1 MPRGYIELYHLCP
14 RSFLFAV
21 VANVGPGGASRP
33 LAVAYRQGDNHINEA
48 YFELV
53 DHFVADTLALTEILS
68 DPANRAPLEAERSLA
83 EDWYRQS
90 QGPNEPPLYQRSS
103 VPDSVQPPF
112 KPWYERTDPLQRQP
126 QLPWRDDALTEFP
139 FTATCLLLGLLGDNG
154 DGNAKATK
162 RTRTRPGDVQL
173 QPLSTVFRG
182 DCLEYGLVVLDISD
196 LNSGVK
202 YGIAAF
208 PVRYMAEV
216 QYRSADWDPVED
228 PQPEKEP
235 DVVPSSPQPRELLSI
250 HQWLRRY
257 YNYEHLN
264 YVPNCRRLD
273 DMPLVDDAALD
284 YIWPRKDNLYQPE
297 AKGSGRASLGYVI
310 SDIFRTFRRSLE
322 RSTTKSPA
330 DMVGYT
336 ILDDRPGG
344 MSVNA
349 KASSCTIS
357 DESLPDVP
365 EEIDCAIDDL
375 LVLTQEPAEPP
386 LEKTAISHLHMLAKF
401 PETLRQRLEEVPDRL
416 GSSKISSH
424 VLRVAYA
431 GQSHLNWVAFRK
443 LTLSVIA
450 AAIAS
455 EELRNAS
462 ALSLCVDQFLLARDE
477 REGDLDDFAA
487 ALAQSTALKQLC
499 FLQGP
504 GRNSDDASARFCS
517 RLVGRALGGDLE
529 LPTKTTYLTSA
540 FSTSLRS
547 RKFSTSSSTIRLGS
561 TAPGTHYFPAIH
573 MFTYVGHQGS
583 SSHSCSDYYAMDNT
597 LLDAE
602 RFVVRFLS
610 YLRSLGLGSD
620 SNKAILRFAYKGA
633 FSSLTTTDVGNHS
646 PPSVSPIPA
655 GFFDNKLAPD
665 DPSRVRLKDIPPG
678 SWVVLVDS
686 PEPIQKVWEK
696 PRRSLPPPPPPPPRY
711 NLPPADLAKPKQ
723 PSGNTDHQGRSCSSG
738 DGIDVLQYSF
748 VRIRQPSI
756 EIAPEQQQQQ
766 QQTPGPVPNSVEVVG
781 GLTAFL
787 RETVSGTN
795 ISTCEKQVEE
805 VERDIRTGRASIG
818 TGNRRIDLGVMAESR
833 ARALLE
839 HLL

>member
-1 MPRGYIELYHLCP
+1 MSAP
-14 RSFLFAV
+14 
-21 VANVGPGGASRP
+21 VAPATPWPWPTARVTITSTR
-33 LAVAYRQGDNHINEA
+33 HISSA
-48 YFELV
+48 WTI
-53 DHFVADTLALTEILS
+53 FVADTLALTEILS
-68 DPANRAPLEAERSLA
+68 DPASRAPLEAERSLA
-83 EDWYRQS
+83 EDWYRE
-90 QGPNEPPLYQRSS
+90 GNEPHLHQRPS
-103 VPDSVQPPF
+103 VPDSVQAPW
-112 KPWYERTDPLQRQP
+112 KPWYERTNFLQHRP

-139 FTATCLLLGLLGDNG
+139 FTTTCLLLGLLGDNG

-162 RTRTRPGDVQL
+162 RSRTRPGDVQL

-216 QYRSADWDPVED
+216 QYKSAHWDPVED

-235 DVVPSSPQPRELLSI
+235 DVVPSSPRPRELLFI

-264 YVPNCRRLD
+264 YVPNCRRLG

-284 YIWPRKDNLYQPE
+284 SFW
-297 AKGSGRASLGYVI
+297 
-310 SDIFRTFRRSLE
+310 RSLKQ
-322 RSTTKSPA
+322 STTKSPA

-336 ILDDRPGG
+336 ILDDPPGG
-344 MSVNA
+344 ISIEE

-357 DESLPDVP
+357 DESLPDIP
-365 EEIDCAIDDL
+365 EEIDCTIDNL
-375 LVLTQEPAEPP
+375 LVLTQEPAEPL

-401 PETLRQRLEEVPDRL
+401 PETLQQQLEEVPDRL

-431 GQSHLNWVAFRK
+431 GQSHLNWVAFQK

-450 AAIAS
+450 AAISS

-462 ALSLCVDQFLLARDE
+462 ALSLCVDQFLLARDK
-477 REGDLDDFAA
+477 RKGDLNDFAA

-504 GRNSDDASARFCS
+504 GRNSDDA
-517 RLVGRALGGDLE
+517 E
-529 LPTKTTYLTSA
+529 
-540 FSTSLRS
+540 
-547 RKFSTSSSTIRLGS
+547 
-561 TAPGTHYFPAIH
+561 H
-573 MFTYVGHQGS
+573 
-583 SSHSCSDYYAMDNT
+583 
-597 LLDAE
+597 
-602 RFVVRFLS
+602 FVVRFLS

-633 FSSLTTTDVGNHS
+633 FSSPTTPTTSTTADVGNHS

-686 PEPIQKVWEK
+686 PEPIQKMWVK
-696 PRRSLPPPPPPPPRY
+696 PHRSLPPPPPPPPRS

-723 PSGNTDHQGRSCSSG
+723 PSGNADHQGRSCSSG
-738 DGIDVLQYSF
+738 DGIDVLQYFF

-787 RETVSGTN
+787 LETAPGTN
-795 ISTCEKQVEE
+795 ISTWEKQVEE
-805 VERDIRTGRASIG
+805 VERDIRTGRASVGFG
-818 TGNRRIDLGVMAESR
+818 TGNRSIDIGVMAESR
-833 ARALLE
+833 ARALLDR
-839 HLL
+839 LL

>member
-1 MPRGYIELYHLCP
+1 MSRGYIELYHLCP
-14 RSFLFAV
+14 PSFLFAV

-33 LAVAYRQGDNHINEA
+33 LAVAYRQGDFHINET

-83 EDWYRQS
+83 EDC
-90 QGPNEPPLYQRSS
+90 

-112 KPWYERTDPLQRQP
+112 KPWYERTDPLQRRP
-126 QLPWRDDALTEFP
+126 QLTWRDDVLTEFP
-139 FTATCLLLGLLGDNG
+139 FTATCLLLGLLGDIG
-154 DGNAKATK
+154 DGNTKATK

-182 DCLEYGLVVLDISD
+182 DCLEYGLVILDISD

-202 YGIAAF
+202 YGITAF

-216 QYRSADWDPVED
+216 QYRSAHWDPVQD

-235 DVVPSSPQPRELLSI
+235 DVVPSSPRPRELLSI
-250 HQWLRRY
+250 HQWLHRY

-273 DMPLVDDAALD
+273 DMPLVDDTALD
-284 YIWPRKDNLYQPE
+284 
-297 AKGSGRASLGYVI
+297 S
-310 SDIFRTFRRSLE
+310 FRRSLE
-322 RSTTKSPA
+322 RLTTKSPA
-330 DMVGYT
+330 DMVGHT
-336 ILDDRPGG
+336 ILDDPPGG
-344 MSVNA
+344 MSIDA

-386 LEKTAISHLHMLAKF
+386 FEKTAISHLHMLAKF
-401 PETLRQRLEEVPDRL
+401 PKILRQRLEEVPDRL

-431 GQSHLNWVAFRK
+431 GQSHLNWVAFWK
-443 LTLSVIA
+443 LTLSVIT
-450 AAIAS
+450 AAITS
-455 EELRNAS
+455 EELCNAS

-499 FLQGP
+499 FFQGP
-504 GRNSDDASARFCS
+504 GQNSDDASACFYS
-517 RLVGRALGGDLE
+517 RLVGRALERDLE
-529 LPTKTTYLTSA
+529 LPTKTIYLTSA

-547 RKFSTSSSTIRLGS
+547 RRFSTLSSTISLGS
-561 TAPGTHYFPAIH
+561 TAPGAHYFPAIY
-573 MFTYVGHQGS
+573 MFTYVGHQDS
-583 SSHSCSDYYAMDNT
+583 SSHSCSGYYTMDNT

-610 YLRSLGLGSD
+610 YFRSLGLGSD
-620 SNKAILRFAYKGA
+620 SNKAILRFAYNGD
-633 FSSLTTTDVGNHS
+633 FSSLTTPTTSTTADVGNHS

-696 PRRSLPPPPPPPPRY
+696 PRRS
-711 NLPPADLAKPKQ
+711 
-723 PSGNTDHQGRSCSSG
+723 CSSG

-766 QQTPGPVPNSVEVVG
+766 QTPGPVPNSVEVVG

-787 RETVSGTN
+787 LETASGTN
-795 ISTCEKQVEE
+795 ISTWEKQVEE

-818 TGNRRIDLGVMAESR
+818 TGNRSIDLGVMAESR

-839 HLL
+839 QLL